1 MIFEIATA
9 ATQAATQS
17 TFRGTLDFFQRLGV
31 YDVVLPF
38 LLIFTLVFAMMEK
51 TKIFGTEKYDGK
63 ELTRKNL
70 NGMTSFVVAFFV
82 IASTRL
88 VAIVNEVLANTVLL
102 LLLVICFLLLA
113 GSFHSGKEEFFLQ
126 GKWKTFFMVIMFI
139 GIVLIFLNAL
149 GWLQV
154 IYENIFFRFDS
165 VTVSSIV
172 LIAIIVGFIFYATAS
187 PKEKKKEEKKD

>member
-1 MIFEIATA
+1 MIFELVGAPA
-9 ATQAATQS
+9 QS
-17 TFRGTLDFFQRLGV
+17 TFRGTIGFFERLGV

-38 LLIFTLVFAMMEK
+38 LLVFTLVFAMMEK
-51 TKIFGTEKYDGK
+51 TKIFGMDKFEGK
-63 ELTRKNL
+63 ELSRKNL
-70 NGMTSFVVAFFV
+70 NGMTAFVVAFFV

-154 IYENIFFRFDS
+154 IYENLFFRFDS

-172 LIAIIVGFIFYATAS
+172 LIAVIVAFIFYVTKS
-187 PKEKKKEEKKD
+187 PKDKKEEKKAD